1 MKTFKILTRYASYK
15 NREGI
20 IKEYTFPI
28 LKLSLSD
35 SDFSSFAFKIDNDF
49 TISVDSLEIDMY
61 REESPETIYISVPLY
76 ISEDCNGK
84 YHVSTQSYLS
94 IKRDVDIY

>member
-28 LKLSLSD
+28 LKLSLAD
-35 SDFSSFAFKIDNDF
+35 SDFSSFACKLDNDF
-49 TISVDSLEIDMY
+49 TISVDSLEIGRY

-84 YHVSTQSYLS
+84 YQVSTQSHLFNQ
-94 IKRDVDIY
+94 KEC

>member
-28 LKLSLSD
+28 LKLSLME
-35 SDFSSFAFKIDNDF
+35 SDFSSFACKLDNDF
-49 TISVDSLEIDMY
+49 TISVNSLDIGIY
-61 REESPETIYISVPLY
+61 REEIPETIYIGVPLY

-84 YHVSTQSYLS
+84 YEVSTRPHLLNQ
-94 IKRDVDIY
+94 KVC